1 MTMSLRQTGCLGAV
15 LLGALTATP
24 AAADPIAYAQ
34 LDASSTD
41 TGLILVGT
49 LPPVATGEPTTLVT
63 GSAVRWRTGE
73 ALNAAVVPRWTL
85 GGADSGL
92 TVGLGIGTA
101 YWRNRDAATAD
112 SESALALRGQVE
124 WQGALPGGRGYAL
137 LQASTFRSAGFATMQ
152 YTLNSAPL
160 AFEVSHYAEQ
170 GYDVSSLGVRFFVPG
185 TRWALRAG
193 ASHSEGDTRP
203 FVGIAYNGF

>member
-1 MTMSLRQTGCLGAV
+1 MRLRQTGCLGAV

-73 ALNAAVVPRWTL
+73 ALNAALVPRWTL

-92 TVGLGIGTA
+92 TVGLGIGAA
-101 YWRNRDAATAD
+101 YWRSRDAAAPDT
-112 SESALALRGQVE
+112 ESALALRGQIE

-137 LQASTFRSAGFATMQ
+137 LQASTFRSAGFATAQ

-160 AFEVSHYAEQ
+160 ALEVSHYAEQ
-170 GYDVSSLGVRFFVPG
+170 GYDVSSLGVRFLLPG
-185 TRWALRAG
+185 TRWAVRAG

>member
-1 MTMSLRQTGCLGAV
+1 MSLRQTGFLGAV
-15 LLGALTATP
+15 LMGALTATP
-24 AAADPIAYAQ
+24 AAADPISYAQ
-34 LDASSTD
+34 FDASSTD
-41 TGLILVGT
+41 ILLILVST
-49 LPPVATGEPTTLVT
+49 LPPVAANEPTTLVT

-73 ALNAAVVPRWTL
+73 ALNVALVPRWAL
-85 GGADSGL
+85 GGAESGL
-92 TVGLGIGTA
+92 TVGLGIGAA

-112 SESALALRGQVE
+112 SESALALRGQIE
-124 WQGALPGGRGYAL
+124 WQGALPAGRGYAL